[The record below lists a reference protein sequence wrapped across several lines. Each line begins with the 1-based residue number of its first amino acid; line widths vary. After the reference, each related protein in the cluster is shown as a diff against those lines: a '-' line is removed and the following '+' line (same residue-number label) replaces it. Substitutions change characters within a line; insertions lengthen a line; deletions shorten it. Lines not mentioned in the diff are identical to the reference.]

1 MGIVTSLYC
10 PLLEPHTG
18 HYRKELAAMLRMEA
32 HRIDSIYLPID
43 KTDQ

>member
-10 PLLEPHTG
+10 PLLGPHTG
-18 HYRKELAAMLRMEA
+18 HYRKELAVMLRMEA
-32 HRIDSIYLPID
+32 YRIDSIYLPID